1 MIKAWFQFSIE
12 VEEGVLLVGRFIP
25 TSQRDQEPEHQQYSK
40 KANNRRA
47 KPDQY
52 PDDENQTGKDLH

>member
-1 MIKAWFQFSIE
+1 MRVFAHPEKKDSDNERTDENHILVSIC
-12 VEEGVLLVGRFIP
+12 
-25 TSQRDQEPEHQQYSK
+25 EPEHQQYSK

-52 PDDENQTGKDLH
+52 PDDENQTDKDLH